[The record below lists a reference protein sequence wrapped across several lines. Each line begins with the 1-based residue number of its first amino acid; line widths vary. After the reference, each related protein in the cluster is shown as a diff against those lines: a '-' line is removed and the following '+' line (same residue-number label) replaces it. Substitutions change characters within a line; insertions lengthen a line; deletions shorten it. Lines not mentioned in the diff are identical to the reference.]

1 MVVFVLRG
9 REGGRSINEKENNM
23 KQEMKHVGFSAPLSM
38 REELEERAEAK
49 GISKSALIKC
59 ILADWLAERK
69 G

>member
-1 MVVFVLRG
+1 
-9 REGGRSINEKENNM
+9 M